1 MSEGPSPQYGRPQ
14 IAHVLDPNNVNWLY
28 KLIAQAAGA
37 NRFEVRDALKATGT
51 PAPLNRVKAWGY
63 GDTAADRSPMNLTEL
78 VIVLNALI
86 AYRADPSRVAGGSGG
101 VVDNG

>member
-1 MSEGPSPQYGRPQ
+1 MSEAPSPQYGRPQ

-37 NRFEVRDALKATGT
+37 NRFEVKSALDASGT
-51 PAPLNRVKAWGY
+51 PTPANRVKAWGY
-63 GDTAADRSPMNLTEL
+63 ADTAADRSPMNLTEL
-78 VIVLNALI
+78 VTVLNALI
-86 AYRADPSRVAGGSGG
+86 AYRATSPTLAGGSVG

>member
-1 MSEGPSPQYGRPQ
+1 MSEAPSPQYGRPQ

-37 NRFEVRDALKATGT
+37 NRFEIKDALDASGSPT
-51 PAPLNRVKAWGY
+51 PANRVKAWGY
-63 GDTAADRSPMNLTEL
+63 GESAADRSPMNLTEL
-78 VIVLNALI
+78 VTVLNALI